1 MMNFKNM
8 MLTIRNEYHEYK
20 NEYGKI
26 TMTNHNLNEIQ
37 RDNYWTGYQKGAD
50 DLKNEVLYAQS
61 LLEQNNALIKEVEE
75 LQDSCNELLDE
86 LDRYREIL
94 KILAPEMIMNED

>member
-1 MMNFKNM
+1 MMNFKNK
-8 MLTIRNEYHEYK
+8 T
-20 NEYGKI
+20 KI
-26 TMTNHNLNEIQ
+26 TLDELNEIQ
-37 RDNYWTGYQKGAD
+37 RDNYQLGFKCGYKKGAD

-61 LLEQNNALIKEVEE
+61 LLEQNNELMKEVEE

-94 KILAPEMIMNED
+94 KVIAPEMIEE